1 MSWDWMEMFHPSLRH
16 AREERERLE
25 LNVDHPDSGA
35 PPLGIDLDAGTAR
48 FTMPGRA
55 DAQAEPETGSE
66 AEPEH
71 LDGEPTPEP

>member
-1 MSWDWMEMFHPSLRH
+1 MEIFQPSLRH

-55 DAQAEPETGSE
+55 DADPEPE
-66 AEPEH
+66 AESDP
-71 LDGEPTPEP
+71 DPRNTDSGA

>member
-1 MSWDWMEMFHPSLRH
+1 MEIFQPSLRH

-48 FTMPGRA
+48 FTMPDRA
-55 DAQAEPETGSE
+55 ETGPVTGPVTELEPE
-66 AEPEH
+66 AESQPH
-71 LDGEPTPEP
+71 A

>member
-1 MSWDWMEMFHPSLRH
+1 MELFQPSLRH

-48 FTMPGRA
+48 FTMPARG
-55 DAQAEPETGSE
+55 PTSE
-66 AEPEH
+66 ASGTTDPDAE
-71 LDGEPTPEP
+71 T

>member
-1 MSWDWMEMFHPSLRH
+1 MELFQPSLRH

-48 FTMPGRA
+48 FTMPAR
-55 DAQAEPETGSE
+55 D
-66 AEPEH
+66 
-71 LDGEPTPEP
+71 PTPEASGTTDKDAET